1 MISKKLKIF
10 LTLGVFISVLGSI
23 IFLAA
28 IIQPEINDLS
38 AEFWKFVGILILG
51 LLAFICYLIK
61 SLLKKVFK
69 KKEKIESNIEVITD
83 DESKSITDNN
93 KKMLNVDSENNTD
106 IKEEES
112 INTINR
118 VKNDKEIHSDV
129 SEYTY

>member
-38 AEFWKFVGILILG
+38 AEVWKFVGILILG

-69 KKEKIESNIEVITD
+69 KKGKIESNFQIMNNENESQLEV
-83 DESKSITDNN
+83 DNN
-93 KKMLNVDSENNTD
+93 KIDFNVNNKD
-106 IKEEES
+106 IRDDKQ
-112 INTINR
+112 INTITKT
-118 VKNDKEIHSDV
+118 KNDKEIHSDV

>member
-1 MISKKLKIF
+1 MINKKLKIF
-10 LTLGVFISVLGSI
+10 LTLGVLISVLGSI
-23 IFLAA
+23 VFLAA
-28 IIQPEINDLS
+28 IIQPEVNDLS
-38 AEFWKFVGILILG
+38 AEFLKFVGILILG

-69 KKEKIESNIEVITD
+69 KKEKIESNIEIITD

-93 KKMLNVDSENNTD
+93 KKMLNFDSENNTD

>member
-1 MISKKLKIF
+1 MINKKLKIF
-10 LTLGVFISVLGSI
+10 LTLGVLISVLGSI
-23 IFLAA
+23 VFLAA
-28 IIQPEINDLS
+28 IIQPEVNDLS
-38 AEFWKFVGILILG
+38 AEFLKFVGILILG

-69 KKEKIESNIEVITD
+69 KKEKIESNIEIITD

-93 KKMLNVDSENNTD
+93 KKMLNFDSENNTD

-112 INTINR
+112 INSINR

>member
-10 LTLGVFISVLGSI
+10 LTLGVLISVLGSI
-23 IFLAA
+23 VFLAA
-28 IIQPEINDLS
+28 IIQPEVNDLS
-38 AEFWKFVGILILG
+38 AEFLKFVGILILG

-69 KKEKIESNIEVITD
+69 KKEKIESNIEIITD

-93 KKMLNVDSENNTD
+93 KKMLNFDSENNTD